1 MQSLPSYFIKLK
13 PNSVKLSNCKIT
25 NFKILHFT
33 PFIIMENFLQ
43 DVFKHV
49 ETYYY
54 SIVDLTPK
62 FILAVAV
69 ILVSW
74 FIATRVGI
82 FAGNRLKVR
91 MHDRLLATFIARLIK
106 SVLIIIGVLIMFKI
120 IGLDGIAQSMLAGA
134 GISAFVIGFALK
146 DIGENFL
153 AGILLAFKRPFSIGD
168 IIESNGVKGEVINLN
183 LRDTEVKSD
192 SKIIYIPNALL
203 IKNTL
208 INYNSAGFLLQTFTV
223 GLEFGSDYNR
233 AIELVKEVLERNDDV
248 TDKEHNDSAIITDV
262 TAGVAQL
269 NIRYWVETGTTNNKA
284 ENRSKII
291 SEVLNTL
298 KENEFVLK

>member
-1 MQSLPSYFIKLK
+1 MPKSL
-13 PNSVKLSNCKIT
+13 
-25 NFKILHFT
+25 ILRFYIFT
-33 PFIIMENFLQ
+33 PFTIMENFLQ
-43 DVFKHV
+43 DVFKHL

-248 TDKEHNDSAIITDV
+248 TDKDHNDSAIITDV

-269 NIRYWVETGTTNNKA
+269 NIRYWVQTGTATNKA

-291 SEVLNTL
+291 SEVLYAL

>member
-1 MQSLPSYFIKLK
+1 
-13 PNSVKLSNCKIT
+13 
-25 NFKILHFT
+25 
-33 PFIIMENFLQ
+33 MENFLQ
-43 DVFKHV
+43 DVLKHL

-233 AIELVKEVLERNDDV
+233 AIELVKEVLERNDEV

-269 NIRYWVETGTTNNKA
+269 NIRYWVQTGTATNKA

-291 SEVLNTL
+291 SEVLNSL
-298 KENEFVLK
+298 KENGFVLK

>member
-1 MQSLPSYFIKLK
+1 MPKSL
-13 PNSVKLSNCKIT
+13 
-25 NFKILHFT
+25 ILRFYIFT
-33 PFIIMENFLQ
+33 PFTIMENFLQ
-43 DVFKHV
+43 DVLKHL

-223 GLEFGSDYNR
+223 GLEFGSNYNE
-233 AIELVKEVLERNDDV
+233 AIALVKEVLKRNDEV
-248 TDKEHNDSAIITDV
+248 TDKDHNDSAIITDV

-269 NIRYWVETGTTNNKA
+269 NIRYWVETGTATNKA

-291 SEVLNTL
+291 SEVLNAL
-298 KENEFVLK
+298 KENGFVLK

>member
-1 MQSLPSYFIKLK
+1 MPKL
-13 PNSVKLSNCKIT
+13 L
-25 NFKILHFT
+25 ILRFYIFT
-33 PFIIMENFLQ
+33 PFTIMENFLQ
-43 DVFKHV
+43 DVFKHL

-248 TDKEHNDSAIITDV
+248 SDKDHNDSAIITDV

-269 NIRYWVETGTTNNKA
+269 NIRYWVQTGTATNKA

-291 SEVLNTL
+291 SEVLNAL

>member
-1 MQSLPSYFIKLK
+1 MD
-13 PNSVKLSNCKIT
+13 
-25 NFKILHFT
+25 NFF
-33 PFIIMENFLQ
+33 Q
-43 DVFKHV
+43 DVYKHL
-49 ETYYY
+49 EGYYY

-74 FIATRVGI
+74 FIATRIGI
-82 FAGNRLKVR
+82 LADKRLKLR
-91 MHDRLLATFIARLIK
+91 MHDHLLATFIARLIK

-120 IGLDGIAQSMLAGA
+120 IGLNGIAQSMLAGA

-168 IIESNGVKGEVINLN
+168 IIESNGVKGEVLTLN
-183 LRDTEVKSD
+183 LRDTEIKSD

-208 INYNSAGFLLQTFTV
+208 INYNSSGFLLQTFTV
-223 GLEFGSDYNR
+223 GLEYGSDLNH
-233 AIELVKEVLERNDDV
+233 AIELVKQVLKNHDEV
-248 TDKEHNDSAIITDV
+248 TDKEHSDSAFIADI

-269 NIRYWVETGTTNNKA
+269 NVRYWVSSENNSDSSK
-284 ENRSKII
+284 NRSVII
-291 SEVLNTL
+291 TEVLNAL
-298 KENEFVLK
+298 KENGFVVK

>member
-1 MQSLPSYFIKLK
+1 MR
-13 PNSVKLSNCKIT
+13 
-25 NFKILHFT
+25 KILILRFYIFT
-33 PFIIMENFLQ
+33 PFTIMENFLQ
-43 DVFKHV
+43 DVFKHL

-62 FILAVAV
+62 FILAVVV

-223 GLEFGSDYNR
+223 GLEFGSDYNH
-233 AIELVKEVLERNDDV
+233 AIALVKEVLERNDEV
-248 TDKEHNDSAIITDV
+248 TDKDHNDSAIITDV

-269 NIRYWVETGTTNNKA
+269 NIRYWVQTGTATNKA

-298 KENEFVLK
+298 KENGFVLK

>member
-1 MQSLPSYFIKLK
+1 MPKSLILK
-13 PNSVKLSNCKIT
+13 FYI
-25 NFKILHFT
+25 FT
-33 PFIIMENFLQ
+33 PFTIMENFLQ
-43 DVFKHV
+43 DVFKHL

-248 TDKEHNDSAIITDV
+248 TDKDHNDSAIITDV

-269 NIRYWVETGTTNNKA
+269 NIRYWVQTGTATNKA

-291 SEVLNTL
+291 SEVLNAL

>member
-1 MQSLPSYFIKLK
+1 MRKSL
-13 PNSVKLSNCKIT
+13 
-25 NFKILHFT
+25 ILRFYIFT
-33 PFIIMENFLQ
+33 PFTIMENFLQ
-43 DVFKHV
+43 DVFKHL

-248 TDKEHNDSAIITDV
+248 TDKDHNDSAIITDV

-269 NIRYWVETGTTNNKA
+269 NIRYWVQTGTATNKA

-291 SEVLNTL
+291 SEVLNAL

>member
-1 MQSLPSYFIKLK
+1 
-13 PNSVKLSNCKIT
+13 
-25 NFKILHFT
+25 
-33 PFIIMENFLQ
+33 MENFFQ
-43 DVFKHV
+43 DVINHL
-49 ETYYY
+49 EGYYN

-62 FILAVAV
+62 FILAILV

-74 FIATRVGI
+74 FIASRVGI
-82 FAGNRLKVR
+82 FAGNRLKTK
-91 MHDRLLATFIARLIK
+91 MHDRLLAVFIARLIK
-106 SVLIIIGVLIMFKI
+106 SVLIIIGILFMFRI
-120 IGLDGIAQSMLAGA
+120 IGLEGVAQSMLAGA

-208 INYNSAGFLLQTFTV
+208 INYNSQGFLLQTFTV
-223 GLEFGSDYNR
+223 GLEYGSDYTR
-233 AIELVKEVLERNDDV
+233 AIELVKEILGNSEEV
-248 TDKEHNDSAIITDV
+248 TEKDHENAAVITDV
-262 TAGVAQL
+262 IAGGIIQL
-269 NIRYWVETGTTNNKA
+269 NIRYWVKTASTT
-284 ENRSKII
+284 ENSECRSKII
-291 SEVLNTL
+291 AAVLKKL

>member
-1 MQSLPSYFIKLK
+1 MG
-13 PNSVKLSNCKIT
+13 
-25 NFKILHFT
+25 NFKILLFT
-33 PFIIMENFLQ
+33 LIIMENFVQ
-43 DVFKHV
+43 DIFKHL

-62 FILAVAV
+62 FILAVVV

-106 SVLIIIGVLIMFKI
+106 SVLIIIGLLFMFKI

-183 LRDTEVKSD
+183 LRDTEVKSE

-223 GLEFGSDYNR
+223 GLEFASDYNR

-248 TDKEHNDSAIITDV
+248 TDKDHNDSAVITDV
-262 TAGVAQL
+262 TAAVVQL
-269 NIRYWVETGTTNNKA
+269 NIRYWVQTDKATNKA

-291 SEVLNTL
+291 SEVLNAL

>member
-1 MQSLPSYFIKLK
+1 MPKL
-13 PNSVKLSNCKIT
+13 L
-25 NFKILHFT
+25 ILGFYIFT
-33 PFIIMENFLQ
+33 PFTIMENFLQ
-43 DVFKHV
+43 DVFKHL

-248 TDKEHNDSAIITDV
+248 TDKDHNDSAIITDV

-269 NIRYWVETGTTNNKA
+269 NIRYWVQTGTATNKA

-291 SEVLNTL
+291 SEVLNAL

>member
-1 MQSLPSYFIKLK
+1 MPKSL
-13 PNSVKLSNCKIT
+13 
-25 NFKILHFT
+25 ILRFYIFT
-33 PFIIMENFLQ
+33 PFTIMENFLQ
-43 DVFKHV
+43 DVFKHL

-248 TDKEHNDSAIITDV
+248 SDKDHNDSAIITDV

-269 NIRYWVETGTTNNKA
+269 NIRYWVQTGTATNKA

-291 SEVLNTL
+291 SEVLNAL

>member
-1 MQSLPSYFIKLK
+1 
-13 PNSVKLSNCKIT
+13 
-25 NFKILHFT
+25 
-33 PFIIMENFLQ
+33 MENFFQ
-43 DVFKHV
+43 DVVNHL
-49 ETYYY
+49 EGYYN

-62 FILAVAV
+62 FILAILVV
-69 ILVSW
+69 LVSW
-74 FIATRVGI
+74 FIASRIGI
-82 FAGNRLKVR
+82 FAGNRLKAR
-91 MHDRLLATFIARLIK
+91 MHDRLLAVFIARLIK
-106 SVLIIIGVLIMFKI
+106 SVLIIIGILFMFRI
-120 IGLDGIAQSMLAGA
+120 IGLEGVAQSMLAGA

-208 INYNSAGFLLQTFTV
+208 INYNSEGFLLQTFTV
-223 GLEFGSDYNR
+223 GLEYGSDYTR
-233 AIELVKEVLERNDDV
+233 AIELVKEILGNSEEV
-248 TDKEHNDSAIITDV
+248 TEKDHENAAVITDV
-262 TAGVAQL
+262 IAGGIIQL
-269 NIRYWVETGTTNNKA
+269 NVRYWVKTASTIQNSEC
-284 ENRSKII
+284 RSKII
-291 SEVLNTL
+291 AAVLKKL

>member
-1 MQSLPSYFIKLK
+1 
-13 PNSVKLSNCKIT
+13 
-25 NFKILHFT
+25 
-33 PFIIMENFLQ
+33 MEDFVQ
-43 DVFKHV
+43 DVFKHL
-49 ETYYY
+49 ENYYY

-62 FILAVAV
+62 FILAIVV

-74 FIATRVGI
+74 FIATRIGI
-82 FAGNRLKVR
+82 FAGNRLKAK
-91 MHDRLLATFIARLIK
+91 MHDRLLAVFIARLIK
-106 SVLIIIGVLIMFKI
+106 SVLIIIGVLFMFKI
-120 IGLDGIAQSMLAGA
+120 IGLDGVAQSMLAGA

-153 AGILLAFKRPFSIGD
+153 AGILLAFKRPFNIGD

-223 GLEFGSDYNR
+223 GLEYGSDYNR
-233 AIELVKEVLERNDDV
+233 AIELVKEVLHKNEDV
-248 TDKEHNDSAIITDV
+248 TDKDYADSAVITDV
-262 TAGVAQL
+262 AAAGVIQL
-269 NIRYWVETGTTNNKA
+269 NIRYWVKTGPNNKNS
-284 ENRSKII
+284 ECRSKII
-291 SEVLNTL
+291 AEVLNTL
-298 KENEFVLK
+298 KENGFVLK

>member
-1 MQSLPSYFIKLK
+1 MRKSL
-13 PNSVKLSNCKIT
+13 
-25 NFKILHFT
+25 ILRFYIFT
-33 PFIIMENFLQ
+33 PFTIMENFLQ
-43 DVFKHV
+43 DVFKHL

-82 FAGNRLKVR
+82 FAGNRLKLR

-248 TDKEHNDSAIITDV
+248 TDKDHNDSAIITDV

-269 NIRYWVETGTTNNKA
+269 NIRYWVQTGTATNKA

-291 SEVLNTL
+291 SEVLNAL
-298 KENEFVLK
+298 KENGFVLK